1 MNKNIPLLLVS
12 IFFLVACSPSDDTV
26 TYSESPISTSEVST
40 VEPYSTEKQ
49 QYVQSCLETS
59 DESFCSCQFD
69 VMNPILSSSI
79 GNDWINKDMEEDN
92 FGTYVSAVESAVS
105 QCS

>member
-1 MNKNIPLLLVS
+1 MNKNIPLLLAS
-12 IFFLVACSPSDDTV
+12 IFFLVACSPSDDTA
-26 TYSESPISTSEVST
+26 TYSESPTSTSEVST

-79 GNDWINKDMEEDN
+79 GNDWSTKDMEEDN

>member
-1 MNKNIPLLLVS
+1 MNRNIPLLFTS
-12 IFFLVACSPSDDTV
+12 IFFLAACSPSDDTV
-26 TYSESPISTSEVST
+26 TYSGSQTSTSEVST

-79 GNDWINKDMEEDN
+79 GNDWSTRDMEEDN